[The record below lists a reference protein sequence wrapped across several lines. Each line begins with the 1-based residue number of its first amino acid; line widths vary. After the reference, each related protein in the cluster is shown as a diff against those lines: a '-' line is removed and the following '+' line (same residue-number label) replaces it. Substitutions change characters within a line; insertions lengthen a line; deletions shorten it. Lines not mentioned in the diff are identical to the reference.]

1 MTSVT
6 IVGTI
11 ILLAIGFFSW
21 HTLSELKQ
29 YNNFQKDMKVGDNC
43 TFYINDVRVCGKIT
57 AVFESTVV
65 IEDYA
70 DGDAHG
76 VARADVYPPDK
87 KLKSC
92 TSR

>member
-6 IVGTI
+6 IVGSI
-11 ILLAIGFFSW
+11 MLLVLGLFSW
-21 HTLSELKQ
+21 HTYTELKQ
-29 YNNFQKDMKVGDNC
+29 YNSFQKEMKVGDNC

-57 AVFESTVV
+57 AVFERSVV
-65 IEDYA
+65 IEDYV

-87 KLKSC
+87 KIKSC